1 MEFKT
6 ENLQEVILSQ
16 AIKICELEKELIEL
30 RDSKIF
36 WSKQYEN
43 KEHENKNLL
52 DEIERLNNEMK
63 KSNIIIGI
71 SRTDEL

>member
-1 MEFKT
+1 MELKS

-16 AIKICELEKELIEL
+16 AIKICELEKELIEMK
-30 RDSKIF
+30 DSKTF

-43 KEHENKNLL
+43 KEQENKNLL
-52 DEIERLNNEMK
+52 DEIARLNNEMK

-71 SRTDEL
+71 SRTDES